1 MHLKSIRVVSDTK
14 IELLYQNGEKRL
26 FDASPYM
33 EGSYMGELK
42 NPNYFRRAKIHPL
55 LKDTICW
62 PHEQD
67 IAPHE
72 LYEFSQTE

>member
-1 MHLKSIRVVSDTK
+1 
-14 IELLYQNGEKRL
+14 
-26 FDASPYM
+26 
-33 EGSYMGELK
+33 MGELK

-72 LYEFSQTE
+72 LYEFSQAE